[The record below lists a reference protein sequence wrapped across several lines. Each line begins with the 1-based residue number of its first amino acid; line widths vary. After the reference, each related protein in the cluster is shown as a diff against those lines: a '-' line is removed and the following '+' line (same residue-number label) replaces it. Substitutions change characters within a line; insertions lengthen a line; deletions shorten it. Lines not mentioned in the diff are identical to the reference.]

1 MSGFF
6 QHLSEL
12 LGRHPFDDAFIETM
26 RERIREH
33 CSRVPVHVHK
43 RQVAEARL
51 ELAAKEAIVSV
62 FQDEFPNAIRPHTV
76 RPDWPYAECWIT
88 DDEALIRY
96 SFSPETDGIMGGV
109 TLEPV
114 RLIVQRAP
122 PGLMKRL
129 TDSMLKRRKAAPAEL
144 PPTGT
149 PDGRPELKLQ
159 APANAKPDHRSGANG
174 TRQPS
179 ANGDRVEQKT
189 ESKQPVPKAVPTRPP
204 VRRP

>member
-43 RQVAEARL
+43 RQVAAARL

-88 DDEALIRY
+88 DDEALIRF
-96 SFSPETDGIMGGV
+96 SFSPETDSIMGGH

-114 RLIVQRAP
+114 RIVVQRAP

-129 TDSMLKRRKAAPAEL
+129 ADSMLKQRKQAPAEL

-149 PDGRPELKLQ
+149 PDGRPELKLSR
-159 APANAKPDHRSGANG
+159 PINKP
-174 TRQPS
+174 QPP
-179 ANGDRVEQKT
+179 KT
-189 ESKQPVPKAVPTRPP
+189 ESISKPKPARANM
-204 VRRP
+204 RKS

>member
-1 MSGFF
+1 VSGFF

-88 DDEALIRY
+88 DDEALIRF
-96 SFSPETDGIMGGV
+96 SFSPETDSIMGGH

-114 RLIVQRAP
+114 RIVVQRAP

-129 TDSMLKRRKAAPAEL
+129 ADSMLKQRKQAPAEL

-149 PDGRPELKLQ
+149 PDGRPELKLKVPAQ
-159 APANAKPDHRSGANG
+159 AAQRPAPAKPSR
-174 TRQPS
+174 
-179 ANGDRVEQKT
+179 
-189 ESKQPVPKAVPTRPP
+189 PTPPARDKPRP
-204 VRRP
+204 R